1 VTVSSLSSRS
11 SAEPGRGF
19 FPGLAASTL
28 ITTGLL
34 ILVGGVVRVSG
45 HGLGC
50 PDWPLC
56 YGRAIPPGLT
66 GAWVEFT
73 HRLVSTAAGAQIVLL
88 GALAWRR
95 HRGEKWIWR
104 PALAAV
110 ALLAAQVP
118 LGGLHVIM
126 ENPPETGLAHT
137 ALAMLILG
145 CLAVLAAAVLP
156 VGERLQKAAAREL
169 ARGRLAGLISLL
181 AGLSYLLLLT
191 GSLVTRSGASLA
203 CPAFPWCGAVS
214 TRLADIQMLHRL
226 TALAVAGLAL
236 VVIVQVWRRARA
248 TLLSRFAQL
257 LLGILLCQLA
267 LGAANVLLR
276 LPLWTRVLHLTVG
289 AAWWAA
295 VAMLWTV
302 VSRGRSLSRAETEPA
317 PIDESSAGRR

>member
-1 VTVSSLSSRS
+1 MTVTNVSSQG
-11 SAEPGRGF
+11 SAEPGKGS

-34 ILVGGVVRVSG
+34 ILVGGVVRVTG

-88 GALAWRR
+88 GALAWHR

-104 PALAAV
+104 PALIAV

-145 CLAVLAAAVLP
+145 CLAVVAAAALP
-156 VGERLQKAAAREL
+156 GGDRLQKAAAREL
-169 ARGRLAGLISLL
+169 ARGRLAGWIGLL
-181 AGLSYLLLLT
+181 AVLSYLLVLT

-203 CPAFPWCGAVS
+203 CPAFPGCGAAS
-214 TRLADIQMLHRL
+214 TQLTDIQMLHRL

-236 VVIVQVWRRARA
+236 VVIVQIGRRAQA
-248 TLLSRFAQL
+248 TPLSRFAQL
-257 LLGILLCQLA
+257 LLGLLLSQLA

-276 LPLWTRVLHLTVG
+276 LPLWTRVLHLTVA

-295 VAMLWTV
+295 VVMLWTV
-302 VSRGRSLSRAETEPA
+302 ASRGRSLSRADTEPF
-317 PIDESSAGRR
+317 

>member
-1 VTVSSLSSRS
+1 MTVSSLSSRS
-11 SAEPGRGF
+11 SAEPDKGF

-28 ITTGLL
+28 TTTGLL

-73 HRLVSTAAGAQIVLL
+73 HRLVSMAAGAQIVLL
-88 GALAWRR
+88 GVLAWRR

-110 ALLAAQVP
+110 ALLAAQIP

-126 ENPPETGLAHT
+126 ENPPETGLVHT

-145 CLAVLAAAVLP
+145 CLAVMAAAVLP
-156 VGERLQKAAAREL
+156 VGDRLQKAAARQL

-181 AGLSYLLLLT
+181 AVLSYLLVLT
-191 GSLVTRSGASLA
+191 GSLVTRRGASLA
-203 CPAFPWCGAVS
+203 CPAFPWCGAAA
-214 TRLADIQMLHRL
+214 TQLTDIQMLHRL

-236 VVIVQVWRRARA
+236 VVIVLIGRRAPA
-248 TLLSRFAQL
+248 TPLSRFAQL
-257 LLGILLCQLA
+257 LLGLLLSQLA

-276 LPLWTRVLHLTVG
+276 LPLWTRVLHLTVA

-295 VAMLWTV
+295 VAILWTV
-302 VSRGRSLSRAETEPA
+302 VSRGRSLARADTKPL
-317 PIDESSAGRR
+317 

>member
-1 VTVSSLSSRS
+1 LTVTDVSSQRSAAQPGGPLS
-11 SAEPGRGF
+11 
-19 FPGLAASTL
+19 GLATSTL

-34 ILVGGVVRVSG
+34 ILVGGVVRVTG

-88 GALAWRR
+88 GVLAWRR

-110 ALLAAQVP
+110 ALLAAQIP

-145 CLAVLAAAVLP
+145 CLAVVAAAELP
-156 VGERLQKAAAREL
+156 VGDRLQKAAARQL
-169 ARGRLAGLISLL
+169 ARGRLAGGISLL
-181 AGLSYLLLLT
+181 AVLSYLLVLT

-203 CPAFPWCGAVS
+203 CPAFPWCGAAA
-214 TRLADIQMLHRL
+214 TQLTDIQMLHRL

-236 VVIVQVWRRARA
+236 VVIVLIGRRAPA
-248 TLLSRFAQL
+248 TPLSRFAQL
-257 LLGILLCQLA
+257 LLGLLLSQLA

-276 LPLWTRVLHLTVG
+276 LPLWTRVLHLTVA

-295 VAMLWTV
+295 VAILWTV
-302 VSRGRSLSRAETEPA
+302 VSRGRSLARADTKPL
-317 PIDESSAGRR
+317 